1 LSRALNI
8 DISNVGDAGGG
19 TINGRLFFQSYFARL
34 AYNYDDRYLLYGTYR
49 RDGNN
54 KFQKKWGDFVTFG
67 AGWVLS
73 EESFFEV
80 GFVDFL
86 KFRGSWGQM
95 GNDGI
100 RPAVGAPILEQ
111 TETAIDDNLVVGRHL
126 RPTFD
131 LIEQWETTI
140 ETNIGLTGRFLNN
153 RLSLEADYF
162 IRDTE
167 NLAVSIIPPV
177 FRDTERRSVGE
188 IRNTGFELALNWNDD
203 ISENLSY
210 TFGGNF
216 TYLEN
221 EVKGLGGPLFLD
233 AGQAEFRQR
242 SIVGQPFQAFY
253 GYEVM
258 GVFQNEG
265 EISSSGYTNEFIA
278 DNALEPGDFF
288 FKDQNNDGVVND
300 EDRVVLGSYL
310 PTFTYGF
317 NLGVRYRNFD
327 FSANFQGQTG
337 HSILNRK
344 RGEVIF
350 TNDTNLD
357 AELVTNLWRGE
368 GTSDRYP
375 SAAGLRK
382 GWNQN
387 MSEYF
392 VESGSYFRI
401 QNVQLAYNFLDQELF
416 GTTMP
421 DTRIILTA
429 ERPLTIFNYNGFNP
443 EVPDGIDRQVYP
455 IPAIYTVGLN
465 VKF

>member
-1 LSRALNI
+1 M
-8 DISNVGDAGGG
+8 
-19 TINGRLFFQSYFARL
+19 
-34 AYNYDDRYLLYGTYR
+34 DDRYLLYGTYR

-54 KFQKKWGDFVTFG
+54 KFQKKWGDFVTVG

-73 EESFFEV
+73 EESFFDV

-100 RPAVGAPILEQ
+100 RPAVGAPTLEQ
-111 TETAIDDNLVVGRHL
+111 TETAINDNLVTGRHL

-131 LIEQWETTI
+131 LIQQWETTI

-265 EISSSGYTNEFIA
+265 EISSSGYTDEFIA

-288 FKDQNNDGVVND
+288 FKDQNNDGIVND

-317 NLGVRYRNFD
+317 NLGVRYRSFD

-401 QNVQLAYNFLDQELF
+401 QNVQLAYNFLNKELF